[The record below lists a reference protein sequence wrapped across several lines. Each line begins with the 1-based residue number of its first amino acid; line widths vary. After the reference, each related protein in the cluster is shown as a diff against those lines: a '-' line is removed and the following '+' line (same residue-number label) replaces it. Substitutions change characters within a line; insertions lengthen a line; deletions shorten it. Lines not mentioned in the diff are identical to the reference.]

1 MQTAIKIPL
10 RSLNPTVVKDL
21 QEKYP
26 NAQMQLITEAGLPEE
41 EVMNEDHF
49 WEVIALL
56 DWTKEGND
64 DAVIEP
70 AVRYLSGLTAPS
82 ILSFYDLLSE
92 KLYLLDGR
100 DYARHSTSDDEG
112 ISSDLFLYGRCCVVA
127 NGRAYFEEVLKNP
140 AAFPKDLSFEALLD
154 LPERAWFRKT
164 GKEFDYLPKHI
175 FETGFN
181 PHGWGYDYFLRSTDE
196 RPRQLS
202 PEPKPASP
210 L

>member
-1 MQTAIKIPL
+1 MQTSLKIPL
-10 RSLNPTVVKDL
+10 SALNPAVVKDL

-26 NAQMQLITEAGLPEE
+26 NAQMHLVAEGGVPEE
-41 EVMNEDHF
+41 EVMNEDRF

-70 AVRYLSGLTAPS
+70 AVRYLSGLTASS

-100 DYARHSTSDDEG
+100 IYAECSTSDEEG

-127 NGRAYFEEVLKNP
+127 NGRATYEAVLKNP
-140 AAFPKDLSFEALLD
+140 PAFPKDLYFEALLD

-164 GKEFDYLPKHI
+164 GKEFDYLPRYM

-181 PHGWGYDYFLRSTDE
+181 PNGWGADTITF
-196 RPRQLS
+196 
-202 PEPKPASP
+202 
-210 L
+210 

>member
-10 RSLNPTVVKDL
+10 RSLNPAVIKDL

-26 NAQMQLITEAGLPEE
+26 DAQMQLVTGVGLPEE
-41 EVMNEDHF
+41 EVMNEDRF
-49 WEVIALL
+49 WEVIALF

-70 AVRYLSGLTAPS
+70 AVQYLSRLTTSS

-100 DYARHSTSDDEG
+100 DYAQHSTSDDEG

-127 NGRAYFEEVLKNP
+127 NGRAYFEGVLKNP
-140 AAFPKDLSFEALLD
+140 AAFPKDLFFEALLD
-154 LPERAWFRKT
+154 LPERAWLRKT
-164 GKEFDYLPKHI
+164 GKEFDYLPRYI

-181 PHGWGYDYFLRSTDE
+181 PNGWGADTITF
-196 RPRQLS
+196 
-202 PEPKPASP
+202 
-210 L
+210 